1 MIYYT
6 ADQHFG
12 HSNIIGLCNRPYNDI
27 AEMDETLIMNWNSV
41 VSADDVVYI
50 LGDLVFRSDKHASY
64 YIERLNGV
72 KHLVIGNH
80 DHKWIK
86 NCNLQKYFASVSY
99 YLEIKDNER
108 RVALSH
114 YPMLSWGGA
123 ARGALHVH
131 GHIHNKREGLV
142 FETLKKMDNALNAG
156 VEINEYKPVTLD
168 ELTSN
173 NIRYKGSKAEMQEFL
188 HEPIDKLEN
197 ICKNTVKGEHA

>member
-27 AEMDETLIMNWNSV
+27 AEMDENLIINWNSTV
-41 VSADDVVYI
+41 TADDVVYI
-50 LGDLVFRSDKHASY
+50 LGDLVFRSGKHASY

-72 KHLVIGNH
+72 KHLVLGNH
-80 DHKWIK
+80 DHKWVK

-99 YLEIKDNER
+99 YLEITDNER
-108 RVALSH
+108 RLALSH

-131 GHIHNKREGLV
+131 AHIHNKREGLV

-156 VEINEYKPVTLD
+156 VEINEYKPVKLD
-168 ELTSN
+168 ELISN
-173 NIRYKGSKAEMQEFL
+173 NIRFKGSKSEMQEFL
-188 HEPIDKLEN
+188 DEPIDKLEN
-197 ICKNTVKGEHA
+197 ICKNTVKGEHG

>member
-12 HSNIIGLCNRPYNDI
+12 HSNIIRLCNRPFKDI
-27 AEMDETLIMNWNSV
+27 AEMDKTLIMNWNSA

-72 KHLVIGNH
+72 KHLVLGNH

-86 NCNLQKYFASVSY
+86 NCNLQKFFASVSD
-99 YLEIKDNER
+99 YLEIRDSER
-108 RVALSH
+108 RIALNH

-131 GHIHNKREGLV
+131 AHIHNKREGLV

-156 VEINEYKPVTLD
+156 VEINEYKPVTLE
-168 ELTSN
+168 ELISN
-173 NIRYKGSKAEMQEFL
+173 NIRFKVQTDGL
-188 HEPIDKLEN
+188 I
-197 ICKNTVKGEHA
+197 I

>member
-12 HSNIIGLCNRPYNDI
+12 HSNIIRLCNRPFKNI
-27 AEMDETLIMNWNSV
+27 AEMDETLIMNWNSA
-41 VSADDVVYI
+41 VSAGDVVYF

-64 YIERLNGV
+64 YIEKLNGV
-72 KHLVIGNH
+72 KHLVLGNH

-99 YLEIKDNER
+99 YMEIKDNER
-108 RVALSH
+108 RVSLSH

-123 ARGALHVH
+123 ARGTLHVH
-131 GHIHNKREGLV
+131 AHIHNKKEGLA

-156 VEINEYKPVTLD
+156 VEINEYKPVTLE
-168 ELTSN
+168 ELISN
-173 NIRYKGSKAEMQEFL
+173 NIRIK
-188 HEPIDKLEN
+188 KLN
-197 ICKNTVKGEHA
+197 